1 MSGPLKI
8 YDLGKPFFVIGCE
21 YACTSPVCCPP
32 NTQSEGRRFASTDS
46 SILRALPSKLKDE
59 FPARP
64 LEGAGATPD
73 LGCGP
78 EVWSWRGMGV
88 SVALWNMVRAS
99 LRTGL
104 RKEAILTIIR
114 GVIDGVPEE
123 LPWTFSM
130 PPPVPPEPKPENHG
144 LQKDNDGGEGNV
156 GDEDEEEEVDG
167 DLTGDKDVC

>member
-1 MSGPLKI
+1 
-8 YDLGKPFFVIGCE
+8 
-21 YACTSPVCCPP
+21 
-32 NTQSEGRRFASTDS
+32 
-46 SILRALPSKLKDE
+46 
-59 FPARP
+59 
-64 LEGAGATPD
+64 
-73 LGCGP
+73 
-78 EVWSWRGMGV
+78 MGV